1 MCTGM
6 ISGSSMLAAG
16 GRRLHDLAGMFL
28 AGWGICRT
36 FVYVQII
43 LHSIFHHL
51 GFFLALSL
59 IVAKKNTVSMGGDA
73 YCCKTSCTALLAGL

>member
-51 GFFLALSL
+51 GFFFS
-59 IVAKKNTVSMGGDA
+59 IVSYRSKKKHRFDGGG
-73 YCCKTSCTALLAGL
+73 CVLL